1 MDERDDL
8 AIKIQLDEITK
19 KIDRIV
25 QTIES
30 NDPGR
35 QENDRPTEDG

>member
-1 MDERDDL
+1 MEEREDL
-8 AIKIQLDEITK
+8 EIKIQLDEITK

-30 NDPGR
+30 KDPAL
-35 QENDRPTEDG
+35 QENDGTIEG